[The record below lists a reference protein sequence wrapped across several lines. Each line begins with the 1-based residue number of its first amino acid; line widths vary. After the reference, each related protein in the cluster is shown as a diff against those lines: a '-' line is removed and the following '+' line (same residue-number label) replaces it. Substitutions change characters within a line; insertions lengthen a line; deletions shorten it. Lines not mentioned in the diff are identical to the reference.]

1 LDTFEICTKAAIKWQ
16 AFDKDNVYF
25 LKIDAIHIHLNGF
38 EKAAYLTVIHPETIQ
53 EKIKGQLFTPLASFL
68 RLFYGRIKINLE

>member
-1 LDTFEICTKAAIKWQ
+1 MYKSCNKVQ
-16 AFDKDNVYF
+16 ASDKDNVHF

-68 RLFYGRIKINLE
+68 RLFYGRIKNKLGINTNF